1 MAKLSKSDSSALMAL
16 ADKPGWQALIE
27 LASMTINDLNSRK
40 ASGMNEFEVLRSVFT
55 REAKVEA
62 LQEFFDGIEK
72 GESLSDIQ
80 K

>member
-1 MAKLSKSDSSALMAL
+1 MARLSKTDSAALMAL
-16 ADKPGWQALIE
+16 VDRPGWQALIK

-40 ASGMNEFEVLRSVFT
+40 ASGGNEFEVLRSVFT

>member
-1 MAKLSKSDSSALMAL
+1 MARLSKTDSSALMSL
-16 ADKPGWQALIE
+16 VDRPGWQALIK

-40 ASGMNEFEVLRSVFT
+40 AAGMNEFEVLRSVFT